1 MRDLKEKVFQKEREE
16 GKNVR
21 LIYQGK
27 VLQDADLLEKYG
39 KVYRVI
45 YCRIGLKDGVFVH
58 AFITEGVPKPV
69 SEQSV
74 DGRVNTSNSSE
85 TEERYGFDRLLFNNA
100 YSEIEVHA
108 IRLQFHAIMMRV
120 GIEKTNE
127 TSESLLENEER
138 WLNKQL
144 PGPNS
149 KFANMS
155 LDELRKMPTVLSKRN
170 DLVLPRF
177 YH

>member
-1 MRDLKEKVFQKEREE
+1 
-16 GKNVR
+16 
-21 LIYQGK
+21 
-27 VLQDADLLEKYG
+27 
-39 KVYRVI
+39 
-45 YCRIGLKDGVFVH
+45 VH

-85 TEERYGFDRLLFNNA
+85 PEERYGFDRLLFNNA

-144 PGPNS
+144 PGSNS
-149 KFANMS
+149 KYANMS

-177 YH
+177 YHQPVTFEREGTLKDLVKGFFIGIVISAFLVLFYMIWLARPS